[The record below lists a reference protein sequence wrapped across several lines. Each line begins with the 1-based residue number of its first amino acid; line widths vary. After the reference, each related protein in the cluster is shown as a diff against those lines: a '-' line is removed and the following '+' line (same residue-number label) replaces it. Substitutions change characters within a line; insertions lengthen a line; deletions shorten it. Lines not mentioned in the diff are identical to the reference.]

1 MTHHHKI
8 AFIGAA
14 LVAGAS
20 HAPASAEQFIIKP
33 LIDMRLRY
41 EAVEQDGLARTAD
54 ALTLRTR
61 AGAEFASGT
70 WRLLA
75 EAEGT
80 VPVAEKYFD
89 GLNNK
94 AAYPLVGDPS
104 NLELNRLQLQY
115 RGLQKTIVTLGRQ
128 RINLEDQRFVGS
140 VGWRQNEQTFDA
152 VRLEYGAAKG
162 LKADVTYAR
171 SVRTI
176 WGEGGK
182 LARQEAVRGDN
193 LFAAVGHTT
202 PAGTISGFAVIVDQE
217 EPIVS
222 LYRQSSRTFGLRLAG
237 ARPLSA
243 TNKLSYVLSLARQ
256 RDHGRNPNDYS
267 ASYSLAELGL
277 DLGSAKFGIGR
288 EVLGADD
295 GRLFTSFQTPLATL
309 HKFQGWADKLL
320 VTPPNGVRDLYGSAG
335 YGWKKAMGLDAINA
349 ALIYH
354 RFGSDR
360 LNQHLGNEWNAQ
372 LSAKRGRWTAAA
384 KLADYRADLFAT
396 DTRKVWMQ
404 LDWAI

>member
-1 MTHHHKI
+1 
-8 AFIGAA
+8 
-14 LVAGAS
+14 
-20 HAPASAEQFIIKP
+20 
-33 LIDMRLRY
+33 
-41 EAVEQDGLARTAD
+41 
-54 ALTLRTR
+54 
-61 AGAEFASGT
+61 
-70 WRLLA
+70 
-75 EAEGT
+75 
-80 VPVAEKYFD
+80 
-89 GLNNK
+89 
-94 AAYPLVGDPS
+94 
-104 NLELNRLQLQY
+104 LELNRLQLQY
-115 RGLQKTIVTLGRQ
+115 RGLPKTIVTLGRQ

-182 LARQEAVRGDN
+182 LARQEGVRGDN

-267 ASYSLAELGL
+267 ASYSLAELAL

-295 GRLFTSFQTPLATL
+295 GRPFTSFQTPLATL

-372 LSAKRGRWTAAA
+372 LSAKHGRWTAAA
-384 KLADYRADLFAT
+384 KIADYRADLFAT

-404 LDWAI
+404 LEWTI